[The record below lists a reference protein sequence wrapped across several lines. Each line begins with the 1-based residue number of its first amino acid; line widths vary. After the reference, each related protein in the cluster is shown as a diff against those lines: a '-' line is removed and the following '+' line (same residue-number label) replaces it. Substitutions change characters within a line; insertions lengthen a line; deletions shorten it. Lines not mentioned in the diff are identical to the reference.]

1 MELTAPR
8 QAESSNWII
17 KNKWLVLIGV
27 IVAGSV
33 IYAYMTNSV
42 VTVAVLASTLRQ
54 STPLILGALCGLI
67 GERSGVVNIG
77 IEGQMLMAA
86 FVAFLSNVYIGN
98 QWLLNL
104 IGAPAGTQLSPV
116 MTFIGLLPAVLIGA
130 LTGAALGG
138 LLAFMAV
145 TLRMDQIIAGTV
157 INILAVGM
165 TGYFYVAGLTT
176 QGKLQPIPLGPL
188 ADIPLLGPIFF
199 RNGPI
204 TYLAIILVFVM
215 HYVLFY
221 TRWGLRTRAV
231 GEHPSAADTVGVN
244 VYKIRYINVIL
255 GGALAGLAGAFLT
268 LEGVGTFERLMTNG
282 RGFLA
287 LAIMIFGKWTPLG
300 AWGAALLFGFTYAMQ
315 TQLQFWGVDLPPQF
329 IGSMPYILTILVL
342 AGFVG
347 RSRAPAASGVPY
359 VKEGAESV

>member
-1 MELTAPR
+1 MELTAQR
-8 QAESSNWII
+8 QATSTNWFV

-27 IVAGSV
+27 IIAGSV
-33 IYAYMTNSV
+33 IYAYATNAV
-42 VTVAVLASTLRQ
+42 VTTAVLASTIRQ

-86 FVAFLSNVYIGN
+86 FVAFLANVYLGN
-98 QWLLNL
+98 LWL
-104 IGAPAGTQLSPV
+104 AT
-116 MTFIGLLPAVLIGA
+116 LIGA
-130 LTGAALGG
+130 LTGAFMG
-138 LLAFMAV
+138 LLLAWMAV
-145 TLRMDQIIAGTV
+145 TLKMDQIIGGTV
-157 INILAVGM
+157 INILAIGI

-176 QGKLQPIPLGPL
+176 QGKFQPIALGPL

-204 TYLAIILVFVM
+204 TYLAIILVFVL

-300 AWGAALLFGFTYAMQ
+300 SWGAALLFGFTYAMQ
-315 TQLQFWGVDLPPQF
+315 TQLQFWGLDLPPQF
-329 IGSMPYILTILVL
+329 IGSLPYILTILVL

-359 VKEGAESV
+359 EKGG

>member
-1 MELTAPR
+1 MEMTAQR
-8 QAESSNWII
+8 RVQSTNWFI
-17 KNKWLVLIGV
+17 KNKWLTLIGL
-27 IVAGSV
+27 IIAGSV
-33 IYAYMTNSV
+33 IYAYATNAV
-42 VTVAVLASTLRQ
+42 VTTAVLASTLRQ

-77 IEGQMLMAA
+77 IEGQMLLGAFAA
-86 FVAFLSNVYIGN
+86 FLANVYIGN
-98 QWLLNL
+98 LWVATA
-104 IGAPAGTQLSPV
+104 IG
-116 MTFIGLLPAVLIGA
+116 M
-130 LTGAALGG
+130 LTGAVMG
-138 LLAFMAV
+138 LLLAWMAV
-145 TLRMDQIIAGTV
+145 TLKMDQIIGGTV
-157 INILAVGM
+157 INILAIGL
-165 TGYFYVAGLTT
+165 TGYFYIPGLTT
-176 QGKLQPIPLGPL
+176 QGKFQPISLGPL
-188 ADIPLLGPIFF
+188 ADIPLIGPVLF

-204 TYLAIILVFVM
+204 TYMAIILVFVV

-244 VYKIRYINVIL
+244 VYKVRYINVIM

-300 AWGAALLFGFTYAMQ
+300 SWGAALLFGFTYAMQ
-315 TQLQFWGVDLPPQF
+315 TQLQFWGLNLPPQF
-329 IGSMPYILTILVL
+329 IGSLPYILTILVL

-359 VKEGAESV
+359 EKGG

>member
-1 MELTAPR
+1 MEITAPR
-8 QAESSNWII
+8 QTQSTNWVI

-27 IVAGSV
+27 IVAGSI
-33 IYAYMTNSV
+33 IYAYATNAV
-42 VTVAVLASTLRQ
+42 VTTAVLASTIRQ

-86 FVAFLSNVYIGN
+86 FVAFLANVYLGN
-98 QWLLNL
+98 LWL
-104 IGAPAGTQLSPV
+104 AT
-116 MTFIGLLPAVLIGA
+116 LIGA
-130 LTGAALGG
+130 LTGAAMGL

-145 TLRMDQIIAGTV
+145 TLRMDQIIGGTV
-157 INILAVGM
+157 INILAIGV

-176 QGKLQPIPLGPL
+176 QGKFQPIILGPL

-244 VYKIRYINVIL
+244 VYKMRYINVIL

-300 AWGAALLFGFTYAMQ
+300 SWGAALLFGFTYAMQ
-315 TQLQFWGVDLPPQF
+315 TQLQFWGVNLPPQF
-329 IGSMPYILTILVL
+329 IGSLPYILTILVL

-347 RSRAPAASGVPY
+347 RSRAPAASGKPY
-359 VKEGAESV
+359 VKEGE